1 MTQNKLIANEERL
14 DVVMKDNK
22 KDIEELQQQTKLKH
36 TTLVDQIQAWYDLL
50 KINTKTAEIAQIEVL
65 KRH

>member
-1 MTQNKLIANEERL
+1 VTQNKLIANEERL